1 MTTLFIVTEFIFM
14 TIIVVENGLV
24 LIAFVKNKKLRSVL
38 THYYLIQLALTNLA
52 TGAFLSVHIASLWR
66 PAWFEPR
73 VGCAVRYLVMV
84 VPFAMSMQTLL
95 AITFDRFIAVVL
107 PFFYR
112 RNVSR
117 KGIIVLCTIIN
128 VGSILLFGVL
138 PVSVSKSR
146 DGRDDYANTSKLS

>member
-1 MTTLFIVTEFIFM
+1 MPTLFIVTEFILM

-24 LIAFVKNKKLRSVL
+24 LIAFIKNKKLRSVL

-52 TGAFLSVHIASLWR
+52 TGAFLSVHIAALWR
-66 PAWFEPR
+66 PVWFEPR
-73 VGCAVRYLVMV
+73 FGCALRYLVMV

-95 AITFDRFIAVVL
+95 AITFDRFIAVIL

-117 KGIIVLCTIIN
+117 KGIIILCTTIN

-138 PVSVSKSR
+138 PVSVSESR
-146 DGRDDYANTSKLS
+146 DGKDDYENNTKFS